1 MERTRNRE
9 VEQTSSSVVPS
20 ENVVVTVVIFTRLPS
35 LFVVRFCVLA
45 LTLCLSVFSTLLL
58 VVVSVEVF

>member
-35 LFVVRFCVLA
+35 LSVVRFAVLA
-45 LTLCLSVFSTLLL
+45 LTLRFSLFSTLLV